1 MHLPVTFNYHSVLYK
16 FQNNI
21 SKFKMVADKKRI
33 KTKKLLTVPKLY
45 YNAEHWRLRKVMW
58 MAKRQRQ
65 KYKPLQSTYNLVHG
79 VEQEPKGA
87 MQKQTKGKW
96 Q

>member
-1 MHLPVTFNYHSVLYK
+1 
-16 FQNNI
+16 
-21 SKFKMVADKKRI
+21 MVADKKRI